1 MQPAD
6 LGHCLKAEGG
16 KRFLRQQ
23 RSSLRDRCQ
32 PVDGDR
38 AGLPDT
44 WCMDS
49 NVTLIANFCAAGW
62 WKACAMPS

>member
-1 MQPAD
+1 MKPAD
-6 LGHCLKAEGG
+6 HGHCLKAVGG

-23 RSSLRDRCQ
+23 RSSLRDRSQ

-49 NVTLIANFCAAGW
+49 NVAPFLYFAAQAGRNIA
-62 WKACAMPS
+62 